1 MKKKKSKN
9 CKTTSKCNYMLLG
22 YQQEKKE
29 IVELKIFEKIMEE
42 KFPKLTAKTKSQNN
56 NSENTKQD
64 KHQKI

>member
-1 MKKKKSKN
+1 
-9 CKTTSKCNYMLLG
+9 MLLG
-22 YQQEKKE
+22 YQYEKKE